1 VRASVHFQDPTH
13 RATAYL
19 SEVLVDALRD
29 ERVSSFEVIVA
40 FATADGLRAIVDDPD
55 FRNFAERGSVRITV
69 GVDAITLPEALD
81 VLAEAEVEFAD
92 FTAEVFDSPT
102 RRLFHP
108 KLFRLTREDESAV
121 VILGSG
127 NLTVGGLQGNFEAF
141 VVIELDPDEVGIA
154 GDIDDFYQRHED
166 NLRNLDARAYE
177 LADANRRLIRLRERA
192 TEVEPEDDAETEA
205 TEAADQEQEVAEQRQ
220 PEPALQEPV
229 LVAQVPRGE
238 SRWGQVG
245 LNEAV
250 VDEFLDIVP
259 NSSQR
264 LRLRHIQSDGVV
276 GGAEIRAIRMSEVNR
291 NRRLEIGAAHG
302 VPYPSNGAPILVLRE
317 RGVRQYDYMLVL
329 PGELGHEEL
338 KRILETRPRLG
349 RGDPRAVVTSEELA
363 EEWPESPLFEVD

>member
-13 RATAYL
+13 QATAYL
-19 SEVLVDALRD
+19 SEALVEALQD
-29 ERVSSFEVIVA
+29 EQVSSFEVIVA

-55 FRNFAERGSVRITV
+55 FRTFAERGSVRVTV

-81 VLAEAEVEFAD
+81 VLAAAEVEFAD
-92 FTAEVFDSPT
+92 FTAEVFDNPT
-102 RRLFHP
+102 QRLFHP
-108 KLFRLTREDESAV
+108 KLFRLRREDESAV

-127 NLTVGGLQGNFEAF
+127 NLTIGGLQGNFEAF

-154 GDIDDFYQRHED
+154 GDIDEFYQRHGD
-166 NLRNLDARAYE
+166 NLRSPDARAYD
-177 LADANRRLIRLRERA
+177 LAEANRRLIRLRERA
-192 TEVEPEDDAETEA
+192 AEDEPEDKGETEV
-205 TEAADQEQEVAEQRQ
+205 TEAADQKQGIAERQQ
-220 PEPALQEPV
+220 PEPDLREPV

-238 SRWGQVG
+238 RRWGQVG

-250 VDEFLDIVP
+250 VDEFLDIAP

-276 GGAEIRAIRMSEVNR
+276 GGTEIRAIRMSEVNR

-302 VPYPSNGAPILVLRE
+302 LPYPSNGAPILVLRE

-329 PGELGHEEL
+329 PGESGSEEL

-349 RGDPRAVVTSEELA
+349 RGDPRVVITSQELA
-363 EEWPESPLFEVD
+363 EEWPESPLLDAD